1 MAEKTWNKNVRF
13 NTNSESAMQAW
24 SLLHSDEVK
33 NGFKSQN
40 EFIICAINDYYE
52 RYVQKKD
59 DPYLETRE
67 KEDAFVERI
76 VSQVTEKILTN
87 LPTLAG
93 MYMMQQQAMLT
104 AGLQNAGMP
113 VMNFTADPTNANMM
127 EAGAQKVTKS
137 IKSGMAE
144 NQAATKKSEDILDE
158 EPEDANYAQTE
169 CQFRY
174 CGTAIPFLTVRS
186 TAR

>member
-127 EAGAQKVTKS
+127 EAGAQNVTKS

-158 EPEDANYAQTE
+158 EPEDNE
-169 CQFRY
+169 
-174 CGTAIPFLTVRS
+174 FLDFS
-186 TAR
+186 FGM

>member
-127 EAGAQKVTKS
+127 EAGAQKVAKS

-158 EPEDANYAQTE
+158 EPEEN
-169 CQFRY
+169 
-174 CGTAIPFLTVRS
+174 
-186 TAR
+186 

>member
-158 EPEDANYAQTE
+158 EPEDNEFPDFLLE
-169 CQFRY
+169 CN
-174 CGTAIPFLTVRS
+174 S
-186 TAR
+186 D

>member
-52 RYVQKKD
+52 RYMQKKD
-59 DPYLETRE
+59 DPYFETRE
-67 KEDAFVERI
+67 KEDAFMERI
-76 VSQVTEKILTN
+76 IIQVTEKILTN

-93 MYMMQQQAMLT
+93 MPM
-104 AGLQNAGMP
+104 
-113 VMNFTADPTNANMM
+113 MNFTAGAMNTNMTGAGEQNGGCSRENGVAQGQNAGISRQ
-127 EAGAQKVTKS
+127 EALA
-137 IKSGMAE
+137 
-144 NQAATKKSEDILDE
+144 DD
-158 EPEDANYAQTE
+158 EPEDNE
-169 CQFRY
+169 
-174 CGTAIPFLTVRS
+174 FLDS
-186 TAR
+186 SFGM

>member
-1 MAEKTWNKNVRF
+1 MADKTWNKNVRF

-24 SLLHSDEVK
+24 SLLHSDEVE

-76 VSQVTEKILTN
+76 ISHVTEKILEN

-104 AGLQNAGMP
+104 AGLQNARVPM
-113 VMNFTADPTNANMM
+113 MNFTAGATNVNMT
-127 EAGAQKVTKS
+127 EAGAQNVDKS

-158 EPEDANYAQTE
+158 EPEDNE
-169 CQFRY
+169 
-174 CGTAIPFLTVRS
+174 FLDFS
-186 TAR
+186 FGM

>member
-1 MAEKTWNKNVRF
+1 MADKTWNKNVRF

-24 SLLHSDEVK
+24 SLIHSDEVE

-76 VSQVTEKILTN
+76 ISHVTEKILEN

-104 AGLQNAGMP
+104 ARLQNAECRSSDDEFYSRSYEYQYDRGR
-113 VMNFTADPTNANMM
+113 
-127 EAGAQKVTKS
+127 S
-137 IKSGMAE
+137 AE
-144 NQAATKKSEDILDE
+144 WW
-158 EPEDANYAQTE
+158 
-169 CQFRY
+169 R
-174 CGTAIPFLTVRS
+174 
-186 TAR
+186 

>member
-1 MAEKTWNKNVRF
+1 MAEKTWNKNVCF
-13 NTNSESAMQAW
+13 NTNSESALQAW

-127 EAGAQKVTKS
+127 EAGAQKVAKS
-137 IKSGMAE
+137 IKSGMEE

-158 EPEDANYAQTE
+158 EPEDNE
-169 CQFRY
+169 FPDFSF
-174 CGTAIPFLTVRS
+174 GM
-186 TAR
+186 

>member
-40 EFIICAINDYYE
+40 EFIIYAINDYYE

-76 VSQVTEKILTN
+76 VSQVTEKILTKFAN
-87 LPTLAG
+87 SCRNVYDAATGNAYG
-93 MYMMQQQAMLT
+93 RSAECR
-104 AGLQNAGMP
+104 NAGDEFYSRF
-113 VMNFTADPTNANMM
+113 NKCKYDGGWSTEGDQ
-127 EAGAQKVTKS
+127 EYKKWDGR
-137 IKSGMAE
+137 KSGC
-144 NQAATKKSEDILDE
+144 N
-158 EPEDANYAQTE
+158 
-169 CQFRY
+169 
-174 CGTAIPFLTVRS
+174 
-186 TAR
+186 

>member
-127 EAGAQKVTKS
+127 EAGAQKGDQEYKKWDGR
-137 IKSGMAE
+137 KSGC
-144 NQAATKKSEDILDE
+144 N
-158 EPEDANYAQTE
+158 
-169 CQFRY
+169 
-174 CGTAIPFLTVRS
+174 
-186 TAR
+186 

>member
-144 NQAATKKSEDILDE
+144 NQGATKKQRI
-158 EPEDANYAQTE
+158 
-169 CQFRY
+169 F
-174 CGTAIPFLTVRS
+174 
-186 TAR
+186 

>member
-40 EFIICAINDYYE
+40 EFIIYAINDYYE

-93 MYMMQQQAMLT
+93 MYMMQQAMLT

-113 VMNFTADPTNANMM
+113 VMNFTADATNANMM
-127 EAGAQKVTKS
+127 EAGAQLK
-137 IKSGMAE
+137 
-144 NQAATKKSEDILDE
+144 NQRI
-158 EPEDANYAQTE
+158 
-169 CQFRY
+169 F
-174 CGTAIPFLTVRS
+174 
-186 TAR
+186 

>member
-13 NTNSESAMQAW
+13 NTNSEGAMQAW

-158 EPEDANYAQTE
+158 EPEDNE
-169 CQFRY
+169 
-174 CGTAIPFLTVRS
+174 FLDFS
-186 TAR
+186 FGM

>member
-24 SLLHSDEVK
+24 SLLHSDEVE

-93 MYMMQQQAMLT
+93 MYMMQQQAMIT

-113 VMNFTADPTNANMM
+113 MMNFTAGAMNTNMT
-127 EAGAQKVTKS
+127 EAGALKVDES
-137 IKSGMAE
+137 IKSGMAK
-144 NQAATKKSEDILDE
+144 NQAASKKSEDILND
-158 EPEDANYAQTE
+158 EPEDNE
-169 CQFRY
+169 
-174 CGTAIPFLTVRS
+174 FLDFS
-186 TAR
+186 FGM

>member
-104 AGLQNAGMP
+104 AGPQNAGMP

-127 EAGAQKVTKS
+127 EAGAQKVAKS

-158 EPEDANYAQTE
+158 EPEDNE
-169 CQFRY
+169 
-174 CGTAIPFLTVRS
+174 FLDFS
-186 TAR
+186 FGM

>member
-113 VMNFTADPTNANMM
+113 VMNFTADATNANMM
-127 EAGAQKVTKS
+127 EAGAQKVAKS

-158 EPEDANYAQTE
+158 EPEDNE
-169 CQFRY
+169 
-174 CGTAIPFLTVRS
+174 FLDFS
-186 TAR
+186 FGM

>member
-1 MAEKTWNKNVRF
+1 MADKTWNKNVRF

-24 SLLHSDEVK
+24 SLLHSDEVE

-40 EFIICAINDYYE
+40 EFIICAINDYYG

-76 VSQVTEKILTN
+76 ISQVTEKILAN

-93 MYMMQQQAMLT
+93 MYMMHQQAILT

-113 VMNFTADPTNANMM
+113 MMNFIAGATNIDMT
-127 EAGAQKVTKS
+127 EAGTQNVDKS
-137 IKSGMAE
+137 IKSGMVE
-144 NQAATKKSEDILDE
+144 NQVATKKSEDILDE
-158 EPEDANYAQTE
+158 EPEDNE
-169 CQFRY
+169 
-174 CGTAIPFLTVRS
+174 FLDFS
-186 TAR
+186 FGM

>member
-52 RYVQKKD
+52 RYMQKKD

-127 EAGAQKVTKS
+127 EAGAQKVAKS

-158 EPEDANYAQTE
+158 EPEDNE
-169 CQFRY
+169 
-174 CGTAIPFLTVRS
+174 FLDFS
-186 TAR
+186 FGM

>member
-24 SLLHSDEVK
+24 SLLYSDEVK

-52 RYVQKKD
+52 RYMQKKD
-59 DPYLETRE
+59 DPYFETRE

-76 VSQVTEKILTN
+76 IIQVTEKILTN

-93 MYMMQQQAMLT
+93 MPM
-104 AGLQNAGMP
+104 
-113 VMNFTADPTNANMM
+113 MNFTAGAMNTNMTGAGEQNGGCSRENGVAQGQNAGISRQ
-127 EAGAQKVTKS
+127 EALA
-137 IKSGMAE
+137 
-144 NQAATKKSEDILDE
+144 DD
-158 EPEDANYAQTE
+158 EPEDNE
-169 CQFRY
+169 
-174 CGTAIPFLTVRS
+174 FLDFS
-186 TAR
+186 FGM